1 MENGSFPGD
10 SCQVLSEAEIGGG
23 PSEEAEGICR
33 TTGEGWGGSSVKLD
47 QEKGSAEGG
56 SWMLKLALIK
66 TVAEDY

>member
-1 MENGSFPGD
+1 M
-10 SCQVLSEAEIGGG
+10 
-23 PSEEAEGICR
+23 
-33 TTGEGWGGSSVKLD
+33 KLD